1 MKLNSCVNYENIH
14 HGTSILPPL
23 TLLVMIFMNTNETP
37 QDGGCVAVTRESPR
51 EGVER
56 QK

>member
-23 TLLVMIFMNTNETP
+23 TLLFMIFVNTNETP
-37 QDGGCVAVTRESPR
+37 QDAGRVGGQQVV
-51 EGVER
+51 VVLL
-56 QK
+56 